1 MLAASATGNIL
12 FILINILVEKFTDK
26 NKNKRNNFLKTTFDF
41 GITIYLLTILNDI
54 FAKIICARCI
64 ADLGLIASHIVP
76 LLYLKNNHKNK
87 DTQRSRNSKRKRIR
101 YAVLIYILLK
111 MSGIIDP
118 TKDVD
123 VSPTSGSP
131 TSPTEEGE
139 RTHSGGGLY

>member
-12 FILINILVEKFTDK
+12 FILINILVENFTDK

-41 GITIYLLTILNDI
+41 GITIYLLLIILNDI

-87 DTQRSRNSKRKRIR
+87 DTQRSRTAKENE
-101 YAVLIYILLK
+101 YV
-111 MSGIIDP
+111 
-118 TKDVD
+118 TQC
-123 VSPTSGSP
+123 
-131 TSPTEEGE
+131 
-139 RTHSGGGLY
+139 